1 MSNDFRTP
9 GAGRIVLVTGG
20 AGFIGSHL
28 ADALLERGLTVRVL
42 DNFLTGSRKNLNP
55 RAQLVEADIREP
67 AAIEPAFAGV
77 DCVFHTAALPRVGL
91 SIERPVET
99 HLVNVVGTLN
109 VLMAARTAGVRRVV
123 YSGSSSVYG
132 EQPGEQSA
140 EQSGQQS
147 DEQLGA
153 QPRLALRETMTPN
166 PLSPYALQ
174 KLTAEEYVR
183 IFHRLYGLGALSLR
197 YFSVYGPRM
206 DLEGAYATV
215 IGAFLRARREGRPL
229 EIRGDGGQRRDFTHV
244 RDVVRAN
251 LAAMDCA
258 LEDGSAINVGRGE
271 ALSVN
276 RIAELIGGPRVN
288 VAPRPGEPRDT
299 LADLARSRAIFGWSP
314 EIATEDGVR
323 DLMRLHGLPPPA

>member
-1 MSNDFRTP
+1 MSSDFRIP
-9 GAGRIVLVTGG
+9 GAGRVALVTGG

-28 ADALLERGLTVRVL
+28 ADALLERGFTVRIL
-42 DNFLTGSRKNLNP
+42 DNFLTGNPQNLNP
-55 RAQLVEADIREP
+55 RAELVKADIREP

-77 DCVFHTAALPRVGL
+77 NCVFHTAALPRVGL
-91 SIERPVET
+91 SIERPLET

-109 VLMAARTAGVRRVV
+109 VLLAARAAGVRRVV

-132 EQPGEQSA
+132 EQA
-140 EQSGQQS
+140 V
-147 DEQLGA
+147 GA
-153 QPRLALRETMTPN
+153 QPPLPLRETMTPN
-166 PLSPYALQ
+166 PISPYALQ
-174 KLTAEEYVR
+174 KLMGEEYVR
-183 IFHRLYGLGALSLR
+183 IFHRLYGLGAISLR

-215 IGAFLRARREGRPL
+215 IGAFMRARREGRPL
-229 EIRGDGGQRRDFTHV
+229 EIRGDGEQRRDFTHV

-258 LEDGSAINVGRGE
+258 LGDGSAINVGRGD

-288 VAPRPGEPRDT
+288 VAPRAGEPRDT
-299 LADLARSRAIFGWSP
+299 LADLARSRAILGWSP
-314 EIATEDGVR
+314 EVAAEDGVR
-323 DLMRLHGLPPPA
+323 ELMRLHGVSPDH

>member
-1 MSNDFRTP
+1 MSNDFRTL

-28 ADALLERGLTVRVL
+28 ADALLERGLAVRVL

-55 RAQLVEADIREP
+55 RAELVEADIRES

-109 VLMAARTAGVRRVV
+109 VLMAARAAGVRRVV

-132 EQPGEQSA
+132 EQPGEQS
-140 EQSGQQS
+140 
-147 DEQLGA
+147 DEQLGE
-153 QPRLALRETMTPN
+153 QRRLALRETMTPN

-174 KLTAEEYVR
+174 KLMGEEYVR
-183 IFHRLYGLGALSLR
+183 MFHRLYGLGALSLR

-229 EIRGDGGQRRDFTHV
+229 QIRGDGEQRRDFTHV

-258 LEDGSAINVGRGE
+258 LDDGSAINVGRGD

-299 LADLARSRAIFGWSP
+299 LADLARSRAILGWSP
-314 EIATEDGVR
+314 EVATEDGVR
-323 DLMRLHGLPPPA
+323 EMMRLNGLSPVG

>member
-28 ADALLERGLTVRVL
+28 ADALLERGLTVRVI
-42 DNFLTGSRKNLNP
+42 DNFMTGSSQNLNP
-55 RAQLVEADIREP
+55 RAELTEADIRQRT
-67 AAIEPAFAGV
+67 AIEPAFAGV

-109 VLMAARTAGVRRVV
+109 VLMAARAAGVRRVV

-132 EQPGEQSA
+132 EQ
-140 EQSGQQS
+140 S
-147 DEQLGA
+147 DELSGG
-153 QPRLALRETMTPN
+153 QPRLPLIETMPPN

-174 KLTAEEYVR
+174 KLMGEEYVR
-183 IFHRLYGLGALSLR
+183 MFHRLYGLGALSLR
-197 YFSVYGPRM
+197 YFSVYGARM

-229 EIRGDGGQRRDFTHV
+229 EIRGDGEQRRDFTHV

-258 LEDGSAINVGRGE
+258 LGDGSAINVGRGD

-288 VAPRPGEPRDT
+288 VAPRLGEPRDT
-299 LADLARSRAIFGWSP
+299 LADLARSRAILGWSP
-314 EIATEDGVR
+314 EIETEEGVR
-323 DLMRLHGLPPPA
+323 ELMRLHGLSPVG

>member
-1 MSNDFRTP
+1 MSNDSRTP
-9 GAGRIVLVTGG
+9 GAGRSVLVTGG

-28 ADALLERGLTVRVL
+28 ADALIERGLAVRVF
-42 DNFLTGSRKNLNP
+42 DNFLTGKRNNLNA
-55 RAQLVEADIREP
+55 RAELVEADIRES

-109 VLMAARTAGVRRVV
+109 VLMAARAAGVRRVV

-132 EQPGEQSA
+132 EQPSER
-140 EQSGQQS
+140 SGAQS
-147 DEQLGA
+147 DEQSGE

-174 KLTAEEYVR
+174 KLMAEEYVR
-183 IFHRLYGLGALSLR
+183 MFYRLYGLGGLSLR

-229 EIRGDGGQRRDFTHV
+229 EIRGDGEQRRDFTHV

-288 VAPRPGEPRDT
+288 VAPRPAEPRDT
-299 LADLARSRAIFGWSP
+299 LADLARCRAILGWSP
-314 EIATEDGVR
+314 EVATEDGVR
-323 DLMRLHGLPPPA
+323 DLMRLHGLQQPVPSS

>member
-1 MSNDFRTP
+1 MSNDSRIS
-9 GAGRIVLVTGG
+9 GAGRVVLVTGG

-28 ADALLERGLTVRVL
+28 ADALLERGHAVRVL
-42 DNFLTGSRKNLNP
+42 DNFMTGSRANLNP
-55 RAQLVEADIREP
+55 RAELIEADVRES

-109 VLMAARTAGVRRVV
+109 VLMAARAARVRRVI

-132 EQPGEQSA
+132 EQPGA
-140 EQSGQQS
+140 H
-147 DEQLGA
+147 
-153 QPRLALRETMTPN
+153 PRMALSETMPPN

-174 KLTAEEYVR
+174 KLMGEEYMR
-183 IFHRLYGLGALSLR
+183 MFHRLYGLSAVSLR

-229 EIRGDGGQRRDFTHV
+229 EIRGDGEQRRDFTHV

-258 LEDGSAINVGRGE
+258 LSDGSAINVGRGDS
-271 ALSVN
+271 LSVN
-276 RIAELIGGPRVN
+276 QIAALVGGPRVSA
-288 VAPRPGEPRDT
+288 APRPGEPRDT
-299 LADLARSRAIFGWSP
+299 LADLARSRAILGWSP
-314 EIATEDGVR
+314 EIATADGVR
-323 DLMRLHGLPPPA
+323 ELMRLYGLPPAG

>member
-9 GAGRIVLVTGG
+9 SAGRIVLVTGG

-55 RAQLVEADIREP
+55 RAELVEADIRER

-109 VLMAARTAGVRRVV
+109 VLMAARAERVRRVI
-123 YSGSSSVYG
+123 YSSSSSVYG
-132 EQPGEQSA
+132 EQLG
-140 EQSGQQS
+140 
-147 DEQLGA
+147 EQLGE
-153 QPRLALRETMTPN
+153 QPRLPLCEMMTPN

-174 KLTAEEYVR
+174 KLMGEEYVR
-183 IFHRLYGLGALSLR
+183 MFHRLYGLGALSLR

-229 EIRGDGGQRRDFTHV
+229 EIRGDGEQRRDFTHV

-299 LADLARSRAIFGWSP
+299 LADLARIRAILGWSP
-314 EIATEDGVR
+314 EVATEDGVR
-323 DLMRLHGLPPPA
+323 EMMRLNGLSPVG

>member
-1 MSNDFRTP
+1 MSNDFRTSD
-9 GAGRIVLVTGG
+9 AERIVLVTGG

-28 ADALLERGLTVRVL
+28 ADALLERGLAVRVL
-42 DNFLTGSRKNLNP
+42 DNFLTGNRKNLNP
-55 RAQLVEADIREP
+55 RAELVEADIREL

-109 VLMAARTAGVRRVV
+109 VLMAARAARVRRVV

-132 EQPGEQSA
+132 EQP
-140 EQSGQQS
+140 
-147 DEQLGA
+147 
-153 QPRLALRETMTPN
+153 PLALSETMTPN

-183 IFHRLYGLGALSLR
+183 MFHRLHGLGALSLR

-215 IGAFLRARREGRPL
+215 IGAFLRARREVRPL
-229 EIRGDGGQRRDFTHV
+229 QIRGDGEQRRDFTHV

-258 LEDGSAINVGRGE
+258 LDDGSAINVGRGE

-276 RIAELIGGPRVN
+276 RIAELIGGPRIN
-288 VAPRPGEPRDT
+288 VAPRPAEPRDT
-299 LADLARSRAIFGWSP
+299 LADLTRSRAILGWTP
-314 EIATEDGVR
+314 EVATEDGVR
-323 DLMRLHGLPPPA
+323 ELMRLHGLSPPFLSS

>member
-20 AGFIGSHL
+20 GGFIGSHL
-28 ADALLERGLTVRVL
+28 ADALLERGLAVRVL
-42 DNFLTGSRKNLNP
+42 DNFLTGNRKNLNP
-55 RAQLVEADIREP
+55 RAELVEADIREP

-109 VLMAARTAGVRRVV
+109 VLMAARAAGVRRVV

-132 EQPGEQSA
+132 EQAGEQPGE
-140 EQSGQQS
+140 
-147 DEQLGA
+147 
-153 QPRLALRETMTPN
+153 QPRLALSETMTPN

-174 KLTAEEYVR
+174 KLMAEEYVR

-258 LEDGSAINVGRGE
+258 HEDGSAINVGRGE

-276 RIAELIGGPRVN
+276 RIAELVGGPRVN

-299 LADLARSRAIFGWSP
+299 LADLVRSRAIFGWSP

-323 DLMRLHGLPPPA
+323 DLMRLHGLPPPI

>member
-1 MSNDFRTP
+1 MLNDLRTP
-9 GAGRIVLVTGG
+9 AAGRIVLVTGG

-28 ADALLERGLTVRVL
+28 TDALIERGFSVRVI
-42 DNFLTGSRKNLNP
+42 DNLHAGGRRNLNP
-55 RAQLVEADIREP
+55 RAEFTEADIREQ

-91 SIERPVET
+91 SIERPLET

-109 VLMAARTAGVRRVV
+109 VLLAARAAGVRRVV

-132 EQPGEQSA
+132 EQP
-140 EQSGQQS
+140 
-147 DEQLGA
+147 
-153 QPRLALRETMTPN
+153 LAPLSETMTPN

-174 KLTAEEYVR
+174 KLVGEEYAR
-183 IFHRLYGLGALSLR
+183 LFHRLYGLGALSLR

-215 IGAFLRARREGRPL
+215 IGAFIRARREGRSL

-258 LEDGSAINVGRGE
+258 LADGSAINVGRGR

-299 LADLARSRAIFGWSP
+299 LADLARSRAILGWSA
-314 EIATEDGVR
+314 EVDTEDGVR
-323 DLMRLHGLPPPA
+323 ELARLQGLQPGA